1 MCSSRASREARDVQ
15 CVSTRQSASSRDPFD
30 RREMG
35 SPRPRPHSHAL
46 RSTFNSLW
54 SEGMAELT
62 EQVHLENPLLGLPD
76 GAEPPPPV
84 R

>member
-1 MCSSRASREARDVQ
+1 MERERECRGEVVARPVARL
-15 CVSTRQSASSRDPFD
+15 VHRL
-30 RREMG
+30 
-35 SPRPRPHSHAL
+35 SPVCIRPNA
-46 RSTFNSLW
+46 RSTFNALW